1 MTSLTIIT
9 GASCGI
15 GLATAER
22 FVKEGWKVYN
32 LSRTPCPLPDVVHYP
47 CDLSDIKQTQQVL
60 DKLDLKP
67 FTKISIVHNA
77 AITRNDTYETAT
89 ETDFLDVFKI
99 NVAAPQFINQCLMP
113 RLPKGSSIIFVGSTL
128 SEVGAP
134 NSLSYTTSK
143 HALAGLMKA
152 TAQDLARKETHTCLV
167 CPGFTD
173 TQMLKDVVGP
183 DEKKWTE
190 IKSSVLFGRLIA
202 PEEIASLIF
211 FCSNNPVI
219 NGSVLHA
226 NLGQR

>member
-1 MTSLTIIT
+1 MTSLAIIT
-9 GASCGI
+9 GASRGI
-15 GLATAER
+15 GLATAAR
-22 FVKEGWKVYN
+22 FIKEGWKVCN
-32 LSRTPCPLPDVVHYP
+32 LSRTTCSVPGVVNHA
-47 CDLSDIKQTQQVL
+47 CDLSDIKKTRQVL

-77 AITRNDTYETAT
+77 ATTRNDTYETAT
-89 ETDFLDVFKI
+89 ETDFLDVFKM
-99 NVAAPQFINQCLMP
+99 NVAAPQFINQSLAP

-152 TAQDLARKETHTCLV
+152 TAQDMAGKDIHTCLV

-183 DEKKWTE
+183 DEKKWAG
-190 IKSSVLFGRLIA
+190 IKGSVLFGRLIA

-226 NLGQR
+226 NLGQK